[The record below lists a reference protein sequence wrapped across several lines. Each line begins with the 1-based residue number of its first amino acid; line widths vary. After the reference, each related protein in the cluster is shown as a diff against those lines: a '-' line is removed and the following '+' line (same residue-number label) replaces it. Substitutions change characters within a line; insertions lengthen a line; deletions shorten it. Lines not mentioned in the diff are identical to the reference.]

1 MSEIKE
7 NIKKRIGVLRGG
19 AGKRYHSSLK
29 KGGDIISHIYEN
41 LGDKYKP
48 IDILV
53 DKDYIWHFNGIPIN
67 PSELVNKVD
76 IVWNTSHQSFSNILE
91 SLSILTIG
99 SGSFLGALINNRDML
114 RAHIKSIGVYMPRH
128 IVLPLYQEDF
138 DGPREKYAIKKAKQI
153 FEKFGA
159 PWIIKSYT
167 PDSNMGMHI
176 AKTFPQLVDSIE
188 DGVNHEKSIVIE
200 EFIEGKPSAVH
211 SIFGLRGEDV
221 YIMPP
226 SDFNSLEKEKIID
239 IAKNLHQHLGAK
251 HYLKFDFTLH
261 PKRGIFLTNL
271 DFIPDLRPGSHFDQ
285 SCESIGAKM
294 HHVVEH
300 ILERAL

>member
-1 MSEIKE
+1 
-7 NIKKRIGVLRGG
+7 
-19 AGKRYHSSLK
+19 
-29 KGGDIISHIYEN
+29 
-41 LGDKYKP
+41 
-48 IDILV
+48 
-53 DKDYIWHFNGIPIN
+53 
-67 PSELVNKVD
+67 
-76 IVWNTSHQSFSNILE
+76 
-91 SLSILTIG
+91 
-99 SGSFLGALINNRDML
+99 
-114 RAHIKSIGVYMPRH
+114 MPRH